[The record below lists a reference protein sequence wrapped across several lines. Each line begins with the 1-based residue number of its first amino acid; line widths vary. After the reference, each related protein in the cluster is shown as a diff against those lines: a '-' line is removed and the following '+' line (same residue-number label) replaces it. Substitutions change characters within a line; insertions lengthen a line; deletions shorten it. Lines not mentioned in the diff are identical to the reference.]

1 MQTEEVVA
9 MMTREL
15 PSSSLSQEA
24 TASCHAA
31 PIRLLLIG
39 AYRLLWA
46 GVRAVL
52 KEQPRMTIVGE
63 AADPEAAY
71 ALAVDTCPT
80 LLLFDLHATGASGL
94 DHLPKLQA
102 AAPQAQLLML
112 ASAHEAEHHHRAVLL
127 GVRGIVCK
135 EQPAEVLVQA
145 IAAVQA
151 GEVWL
156 DAALLAHV
164 LSTLRR
170 VEDHAPQ
177 DPEAAKIA
185 TLSAREREVIA
196 LVGQGLKN
204 PAIAARLFI
213 DAATVRHHLLSI
225 LAKLGL
231 TDRLAL
237 AIYAYCH
244 GLARLPR

>member
-1 MQTEEVVA
+1 
-9 MMTREL
+9 MTLTDL
-15 PSSSLSQEA
+15 PSPSPPPGDS
-24 TASCHAA
+24 ASCRAA

-39 AYRLLWA
+39 AYPLLWS

-52 KEQPRMTIVGE
+52 KEQPGVTIVGE

-80 LLLFDLHATGASGL
+80 LILLDLHATGASGL

-127 GVRGIVCK
+127 GVRGIVGK
-135 EQPAEVLVQA
+135 EQPVETLVQA
-145 IAAVQA
+145 ITAVYA

-156 DAALLAHV
+156 DATLIAHV
-164 LSTLRR
+164 LTSLRR
-170 VEDHAPQ
+170 GEDHAPP
-177 DPEAAKIA
+177 DPEAVKIA

-204 PAIAARLFI
+204 QAVAARLCI
-213 DAATVRHHLLSI
+213 AEATVRHHLSSI
-225 LAKLGL
+225 LAKLDL

-237 AIYAYCH
+237 VIYAYCH
-244 GLARLPR
+244 GLARLPCE

>member
-9 MMTREL
+9 MTTRDL
-15 PSSSLSQEA
+15 PSPSPPPGDSV
-24 TASCHAA
+24 SCRAA

-52 KEQPRMTIVGE
+52 KDQPGVRIVGE

-71 ALAVDTCPT
+71 VLAVNTCPT
-80 LLLFDLHATGASGL
+80 LLLFDLQATGASGL
-94 DHLPKLQA
+94 DHLSKLQA
-102 AAPQAQLLML
+102 AAPQAQVLML

-135 EQPAEVLVQA
+135 EQPVEVLVQA
-145 IAAVQA
+145 ITAVHA

-164 LSTLRR
+164 LTTLHRG
-170 VEDHAPQ
+170 EDHAPQ
-177 DPEAAKIA
+177 DPEAAKITA
-185 TLSAREREVIA
+185 LSAREREVIT

-204 PAIAARLFI
+204 QAIAARLCI
-213 DAATVRHHLLSI
+213 AESTVRHHLSTI
-225 LAKLGL
+225 FAKLDVA
-231 TDRLAL
+231 DRLAL
-237 AIYAYCH
+237 VIYAYCH